1 MSLTMEREGKG
12 MGFFE
17 NVTFGCWWDL
27 PLLAVMAA
35 ATAWYLIERRRL
47 KKEKEKLQNRS

>member
-1 MSLTMEREGKG
+1 